1 MSAAELFATGAI
13 VFGAFVARGITGFG
27 SATLAVPMLVHF
39 ISLRMAVPLLLV
51 LDFASS
57 IVLLRLDRSRID
69 RSEVAWMVPFAMCGV
84 IVGVTLL
91 VKLPAS
97 WLLAPLGLVV
107 IVFGVRALLPEQDR
121 RRVSRA
127 WVVPAGLAGG
137 TLGGLFGSGAATPFM
152 IYLTHRLNDRRHVRA
167 TFSAF
172 ALFDYGFRLI
182 VFAVSGLLLSALSLE
197 AALVAFPAM
206 AAGLSVGNRVHGA
219 ISDAAAR
226 KTIAALLILGGLLFL
241 MKARSWQV

>member
-1 MSAAELFATGAI
+1 MSAAEFFATGAI
-13 VFGAFVARGITGFG
+13 IFAAFVARGITGFG

-39 ISLRMAVPLLLV
+39 IPLRAAVPLLLV

-57 IVLLRLDRSRID
+57 IVLLRLDRTQVD
-69 RSEVAWMVPFAMCGV
+69 RSEVVWMLPFAMCGV

-91 VKLPAS
+91 VNLPAA
-97 WLLAPLGLVV
+97 WLLAALGIVV
-107 IVFGVRALLPEQDR
+107 IVFGLRALLPGHGT

-152 IYLTHRLNDRRHVRA
+152 IYLTHRLADRTRVRA

-172 ALFDYGFRLI
+172 ALFDYGFRLV
-182 VFAVSGLLLSALSLE
+182 VFAVGGLLFSAVSLK
-197 AALVAFPAM
+197 ATLVGIPAM
-206 AAGLSVGNRVHGA
+206 AAGLFVGNRVHAG
-219 ISDAAAR
+219 ISDVVAKR
-226 KTIAALLILGGLLFL
+226 TIAALLLLGGVLLL
-241 MKARSWQV
+241 LKAHTWQA